1 MMRLHDPLRSC
12 KHVCMCVVHHTSGV
26 HPAAL
31 ACSHRESTGIH
42 EGPGLKLFA
51 PRYGFELKFGAKASQ
66 NHQGPCNSFPASA
79 AVALKFLPILVFR
92 GSNSKSE
99 QLSLWSTM
107 PAIMVPRDDFD
118 LNLYWILGQHWAT
131 SGYFQQTFFLASR
144 FGNPHPPPRF
154 ELMIISHRNVT
165 IYKLA

>member
-1 MMRLHDPLRSC
+1 
-12 KHVCMCVVHHTSGV
+12 MCVVHDTSGV
-26 HPAAL
+26 HPTAL

-66 NHQGPCNSFPASA
+66 NHQGPSNSFPASA
-79 AVALKFLPILVFR
+79 AVALKFLPTLVFR

-107 PAIMVPRDDFD
+107 PAIMVPRNDFD
-118 LNLYWILGQHWAT
+118 LEFKFVLNPWTTLGYLRLPPTNLFLGFKIWQST
-131 SGYFQQTFFLASR
+131 PTPSL
-144 FGNPHPPPRF
+144 
-154 ELMIISHRNVT
+154 
-165 IYKLA
+165 